1 MENFA
6 VLVNNITKTFKLP
19 KPQGEKNIFKRKLN
33 FSGSEVFTALNEIS
47 FTVKKG
53 EILGIIGFNG
63 SGKTTLLRVISG
75 VYKPDS
81 GSVKINGQISPLL
94 QLGAGFQGDLAAEEN
109 IIMNGML
116 LGLPKSSIK
125 EKVND
130 IIEFAELEKFS
141 QMKLKH
147 YSTGMKA
154 RLTFATA
161 MQINPDILLVDE
173 IQAVG
178 DINFREKSYQTF
190 LSFKKRNKTI
200 IHTTH
205 NLSKLSE
212 YSDRVLLLHKGKNI
226 MIGNPDD
233 VIKNYMKLKSA

>member
-1 MENFA
+1 LENFA
-6 VLVNNITKTFKLP
+6 VRVDNITKTFKLSKP
-19 KPQGEKNIFKRKLN
+19 KGVTNIFKSKLN
-33 FSGSEVFTALNEIS
+33 SSGSEVFTALNEIS

-53 EILGIIGFNG
+53 EILGIIGLNG
-63 SGKTTLLRVISG
+63 SGKTTLLRIISG
-75 VYKPDS
+75 VYKPDR
-81 GSVKINGQISPLL
+81 GSVKINGQMSPLL
-94 QLGAGFQGDLAAEEN
+94 QLGAGFQGDLVAEEN

-116 LGLPKSSIK
+116 FGLPKSIIK
-125 EKVND
+125 EKVKD
-130 IIEFAELEKFS
+130 ILEFAELEKFS

-161 MQINPDILLVDE
+161 MQINPDILIVDE

-178 DINFREKSYQTF
+178 DKNFKEKSYQTF

-212 YSDRVLLLHKGKNI
+212 YSDRVLLLHKGKNV
-226 MIGNPDD
+226 MIGNPEE
-233 VIKNYMKLKSA
+233 VIQKYMDLKTN

>member
-116 LGLPKSSIK
+116 FGLPKSSIK
-125 EKVND
+125 EKVKD

-178 DINFREKSYQTF
+178 DKNFKEKSYQTF

-212 YSDRVLLLHKGKNI
+212 YSDRVLLLDKGKNI

-233 VIKNYMKLKSA
+233 VIKKYMKLK

>member
-1 MENFA
+1 LENFA
-6 VLVNNITKTFKLP
+6 IRVNNITKTFKLP
-19 KPQGEKNIFKRKLN
+19 KPQGVTNIFKGKLN
-33 FSGSEVFTALNEIS
+33 SSGSEVFTALNEIS

-116 LGLPKSSIK
+116 FGLPKSSIK
-125 EKVND
+125 EKVKD

-178 DINFREKSYQTF
+178 DKNFKEKSYQTF
-190 LSFKKRNKTI
+190 LSFKKNNKTI

-212 YSDRVLLLHKGKNI
+212 YSDRVLLLHQGKNV
-226 MIGNPDD
+226 MIGNPEE
-233 VIKNYMKLKSA
+233 VIKKYMDLKTN

>member
-1 MENFA
+1 
-6 VLVNNITKTFKLP
+6 
-19 KPQGEKNIFKRKLN
+19 
-33 FSGSEVFTALNEIS
+33 
-47 FTVKKG
+47 
-53 EILGIIGFNG
+53 
-63 SGKTTLLRVISG
+63 
-75 VYKPDS
+75 
-81 GSVKINGQISPLL
+81 
-94 QLGAGFQGDLAAEEN
+94 
-109 IIMNGML
+109 MNGML

-178 DINFREKSYQTF
+178 DKNFKEKSYQTF

-233 VIKNYMKLKSA
+233 VIKNYMKLKQA